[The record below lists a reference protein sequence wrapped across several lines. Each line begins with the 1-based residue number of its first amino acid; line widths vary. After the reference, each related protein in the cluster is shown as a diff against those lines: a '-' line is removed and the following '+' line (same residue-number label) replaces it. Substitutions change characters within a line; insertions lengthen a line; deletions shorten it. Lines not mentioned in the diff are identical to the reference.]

1 MQLYKQRS
9 SVYDKSFHFV
19 QITLEKMK
27 TYSLKYLIALILLLG
42 GYQTQYAQWT
52 CATPD
57 PSSDFLD
64 DIGVIGYGGTMTGKT
79 IQVFIHVVANSSGI
93 GGLSQTQ
100 IDNAMLELETA
111 YEPANICF
119 EIIGSDRINNSQYV
133 PFSGSQFSNL
143 MGENPHSNA
152 IDIYLLPQGNWGG
165 RADGIPG
172 IAFAIDGNLAET
184 PVMAHEMG
192 HCLGAYHTHSGRGC
206 GDNANCQE
214 AVNGSNCTDCGDRV
228 CDTPADP
235 CLSGLI
241 NSSCNYTGSST
252 FSPDLTNIM
261 SYTRPT
267 CMDHLTM
274 GQFDRIHTVIDNS
287 SMLQA
292 TLSKNPCGRVDA
304 PCQPIWVLP
313 TPPAFPKIEASN
325 YISASCYLAP
335 GSDHT
340 FDAANYIHLTPGF
353 RAAKNSEFHAYID
366 GCGNLRQG
374 TVAPQLEIATE
385 FSVYPNPSSNKTTFA
400 ISLGQESS
408 LSLRIMD
415 MNGRIVANP
424 ISNKLSPAGEEKLTF
439 PVKDLPNG
447 VYICEL
453 RTGDQILTK
462 KLVVQH

>member
-1 MQLYKQRS
+1 
-9 SVYDKSFHFV
+9 
-19 QITLEKMK
+19 MK
-27 TYSLKYLIALILLLG
+27 TYHLKHLIILILLIG
-42 GYQTQYAQWT
+42 VYQTQYAQWS

-64 DIGVIGYGGTMTGKT
+64 DIGVTGYGGTMTGKT
-79 IQVFIHVVANSSGI
+79 IQVYIHVVRMNNGT

-100 IDNAMLELETA
+100 VDNVMTELETA
-111 YEPANICF
+111 YAPANICF
-119 EIIGSDRINNSQYV
+119 ERIGSDFIDNNQYV
-133 PFSGSQFSNL
+133 PFSGSQFNNL
-143 MGENPHSNA
+143 MGENPHNNA
-152 IDIYLLPQGNWGG
+152 IDIYLLPPGNWGG

-172 IAFAIDGNLAET
+172 IGLAIDGNLAET
-184 PVMAHEMG
+184 PVIAHEMG
-192 HCLGAYHTHSGRGC
+192 HCLGAYHTHSGSGC
-206 GDNANCQE
+206 NDNANCPE
-214 AVNGSNCTDCGDRV
+214 NVNGSNCASCGDRV

-241 NSSCNYTGSST
+241 DASCSYTGSST
-252 FSPDLTNIM
+252 FSPDETNIM
-261 SYTRPT
+261 SYTRST

-287 SMLQA
+287 DMLQA
-292 TLSKNPCGRVDA
+292 TLSKSPCGRVDA

-335 GSDHT
+335 STDNT
-340 FDAANYIHLTPGF
+340 FDAANYIRLTPGF

-374 TVAPQLEIATE
+374 NFEPKLATPTE
-385 FSVYPNPSSNKTTFA
+385 FSVYPNPSSGKTTFSIQLA
-400 ISLGQESS
+400 EESR

-424 ISNKLSPAGEEKLTF
+424 ISDKLSPAGEENLTF
-439 PVKDLPNG
+439 PVKDLANG

-453 RTGDQILTK
+453 RAGDQVFTK